1 MPGDELLQHLPC
13 ALIRFDDGG
22 RIADANPAARELL
35 GIASEEGGEAG
46 RAWSELDWLAA
57 APLPGGRP
65 VWRRMAAQ
73 GEARLLQLGPAAG
86 GRDGWCL
93 LEDRTTE
100 ARLLDRVARGERL
113 AALQPVVGGVVHAM
127 NNLLHL
133 AMTLA
138 DLHGGA
144 PDAESIALARRVVE
158 MCRHSATVLG
168 AVRAMS
174 RAEALPWRVFR
185 LGDVVGASVALHR
198 KMGELAGVRI
208 DEVPGAAD
216 RRVVVGPQP
225 DLAAV
230 LSQLFVHGVATA
242 GPARRIEVT
251 TAVEDGPVGAQVAIE
266 LRVDGSPGLDEGL
279 ATILAEPSRSLG
291 FHAAPG
297 FAGDVVS
304 LGPSLLSVRLAG
316 GRLEVGVDGERRR
329 LRVTMPAGRVA

>member
-13 ALIRFDDGG
+13 ALVRFDDRG
-22 RIADANPAARELL
+22 RIVGANPVACELL
-35 GIASEEGGEAG
+35 GVAAPDGGGGAH
-46 RAWSELDWLAA
+46 AWDELGWLAE
-57 APLPGGRP
+57 APFPGGSP
-65 VWRRMAAQ
+65 VWRRAQ
-73 GEARLLQLGPAAG
+73 VHGEARLLQLGPTSG
-86 GRDGWCL
+86 SEGWCL

-138 DLHGGA
+138 DLHGGM
-144 PDAESIALARRVVE
+144 PDAESTALARRVIE

-174 RAEALPWRVFR
+174 RAEALPWRLLRVDD
-185 LGDVVGASVALHR
+185 LVAASVALHR
-198 KMGELAGVRI
+198 KMAELAGVRI
-208 DEVPGAAD
+208 EVVPRAAD
-216 RRVVVGPQP
+216 RQVVVGPQP

-230 LSQLFVHGVATA
+230 LSQLFVHAVATA
-242 GPARRIEVT
+242 GPDRRIEVT
-251 TAVEDGPVGAQVAIE
+251 TGADRGDAGARVAIE
-266 LRVDGSPGLDEGL
+266 LRLDGSPELDEGL

-291 FHAAPG
+291 FHEASG

-304 LGPSLLSVRLAG
+304 LGPSLLAVRLAG
-316 GRLEVGVDGERRR
+316 GDLEVGVDGGRRR
-329 LRVTMPAGRVA
+329 LRITMPAGRGR